1 MNRLHLRRLSL
12 FLVLAASLAAA
23 FWVRGEDDDS
33 AEAVA
38 APARVQERSAEPSV
52 PQIPSLA
59 LDRLGR
65 RMPADTDI
73 DPFPAKGWYVPPP
86 PPPPAPPPKP
96 TAPPLP
102 FQFVGKFE
110 DTAGGKPVIYLA
122 KGNESFA
129 VSPGD
134 KFDDVYQFEA
144 IERGQMLI
152 VYLPL
157 SIKQRL
163 PLGVPE

>member
-1 MNRLHLRRLSL
+1 MTRTQLRRLTL
-12 FLVLAASLAAA
+12 LLALSGSLAAT
-23 FWVRGEDDDS
+23 FWVRGEDDA
-33 AEAVA
+33 AETAVA
-38 APARVQERSAEPSV
+38 VPSRSSDRTTEPAEP
-52 PQIPSLA
+52 PAQTIA
-59 LDRLGR
+59 LDRLGKR
-65 RMPADTDI
+65 VLPDTDA
-73 DPFPAKGWYVPPP
+73 DPFRAKSWYVPPP

-102 FQFVGKFE
+102 FQYVGKFE
-110 DTAGGKPVIYLA
+110 ESAGGKVVIYLA

-134 KFDDVYQFEA
+134 KFDSAYQFEA
-144 IERGQMLI
+144 IERGQMVI

-163 PLGVPE
+163 PVGVSE

>member
-1 MNRLHLRRLSL
+1 MSPLDLRRLSL
-12 FLVLAASLAAA
+12 FLTLAASVAAA
-23 FWVRGEDDDS
+23 FWVRGEDDNS
-33 AEAVA
+33 ADAIA
-38 APARVQERSAEPSV
+38 APARVQERPTEPTA
-52 PQIPSLA
+52 PQAPSLA

-65 RMPADTDI
+65 RMPADTAI
-73 DPFPAKGWYVPPP
+73 DPFPAKSWYVPPP

-96 TAPPLP
+96 TVPPLP

-110 DTAGGKPVIYLA
+110 DAAGGKPVIYLA

-134 KFDDVYQFEA
+134 KFDDVYRFEA
-144 IERGQMLI
+144 VERGQMLI

-157 SIKQRL
+157 AIKQRL
-163 PLGVPE
+163 PIGVPE